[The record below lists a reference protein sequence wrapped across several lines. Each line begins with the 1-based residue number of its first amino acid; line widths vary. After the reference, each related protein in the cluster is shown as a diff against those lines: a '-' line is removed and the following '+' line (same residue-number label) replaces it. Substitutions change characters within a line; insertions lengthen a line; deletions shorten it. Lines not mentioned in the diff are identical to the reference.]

1 MIADGLLGT
10 IGQTALVCLPKLS
23 QLLGREILV
32 KMELLNP
39 GGSVKDR
46 AARAM
51 VLDAER
57 SGALKPGGII
67 VEGTAGNTGIGLAMV
82 ARARGH
88 RVLIV
93 MPDNQS
99 AEKYEIL
106 AGLGAEVR
114 TVPAVP
120 FANQNH
126 FYHTAQRVAAEVSGC
141 WMNQFENPANWRTH
155 YDTTGPEI
163 WDACEGK
170 LDALTMASG
179 TGGTIG
185 GTSKFLKEKL
195 PAIKV
200 VLADPSGS
208 GLYEFVKH
216 GVMKSEGSS
225 VTEGIGIMRVTENFK
240 VARID
245 DALRVSDQQM
255 VDMAHWLLRE
265 EGMWVGSSSALNIA
279 AAVETAKSLPRG
291 SRIVTIACDGGA
303 RYQKRLFNDTWLVEK
318 NLRPNL
324 GYAPAA

>member
-1 MIADGLLGT
+1 MIAEGLLGT
-10 IGQTALVCLPKLS
+10 IGQTALVRLPKLS
-23 QLLGREILV
+23 QTIDREILV

-51 VLDAER
+51 VLDAEQ
-57 SGALKPGGII
+57 SGALQPGGII

-155 YDTTGPEI
+155 YETTGPEI

-170 LDALTMASG
+170 LDALAMSSG
-179 TGGTIG
+179 TGGTLG

-195 PAIKV
+195 PTLKV
-200 VLADPSGS
+200 MLADPGGS
-208 GLYEFVKH
+208 GLYEYVKN

-245 DALRVSDQQM
+245 DAMRVTDQQM

-279 AAVETAKSLPRG
+279 AAVETAKSLARG
-291 SRIVTIACDGGA
+291 ARVVTIACDGGA
-303 RYQKRLFNDTWLVEK
+303 RYQKRLFNDAWLSEK
-318 NLRPNL
+318 SLKPN
-324 GYAPAA
+324 PAYNP